1 MAEVTPRPKNGR
13 RQRRQTRK
21 TDAAYRKVSKN
32 VESRAGGS
40 CEARIEGV
48 CLGRGDAAHHVILRS
63 QGGPDEEWNL
73 LWVCNDGCHAFIH
86 ANRAWARENGF
97 IRRAAS

>member
-1 MAEVTPRPKNGR
+1 MPDVQSFHKAEGR
-13 RQRRQTRK
+13 RQRRKTRK

-32 VESRAGGS
+32 VESRARGL

-48 CLGRGDAAHHVILRS
+48 CLGRGDAAHHVILRA

-73 LWVCNDGCHAFIH
+73 LWVCNAGCHDYIH
-86 ANRAWARENGF
+86 RNVGWARAHGF
-97 IRRAAS
+97 IRSAS